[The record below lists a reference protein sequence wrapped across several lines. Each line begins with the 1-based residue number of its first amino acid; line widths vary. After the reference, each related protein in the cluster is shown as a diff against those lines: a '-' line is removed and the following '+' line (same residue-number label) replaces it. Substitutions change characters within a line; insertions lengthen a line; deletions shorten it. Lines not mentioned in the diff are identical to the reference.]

1 MTEAP
6 TQAEIEQAVRVLKA
20 AACYVVEIAAG
31 DWTSN
36 GGIVLPAS
44 VAREPHVL
52 VVMVPI
58 SGADRLCH
66 RGNRG

>member
-20 AACYVVEIAAG
+20 AACYVVEMSRG
-31 DWTSN
+31 DWKN
-36 GGIVLPAS
+36 GGPILPPSVSRADHIVFIA
-44 VAREPHVL
+44 
-52 VVMVPI
+52 VPI
-58 SGADRLCH
+58 SGADRLCR